1 MEYKF
6 TESSEIVLKNAKRI
20 TEELGHSYI
29 GTEHILYGLC
39 ENKYSVAGKVLG
51 NLKVTE
57 NDLKSKIIEYLGIED
72 NENNEIEVLGFTPKT
87 KRLIENSYVEA
98 KKDKRDLIETEHIL
112 LAILDDPNCMA
123 NKILIDLGISLKS
136 AYIEMKNVISR
147 QNDCYDYEQYSD
159 SKKEDISNL
168 KKYGVELTEKA
179 KDGKLDPVIG
189 REKETKRVIEIL
201 SRRIKNNPCLIGDA
215 GVGKTAVIEGL
226 AEKIVNNEVPDELKG
241 KRIFSLDISGL
252 LAGSK
257 YRGDFEERMKK
268 CLNEARNNKNIIL
281 FIDEIHMI
289 VGTGAAEGAIDAS
302 NIMKPML
309 ARGEIQLIGATT
321 IDEYRRFIEKDNALE
336 RRFQSI
342 LIEEPSKENTIEILK
357 GIRDKYEAHHN
368 VKIRDEAIN
377 AAVELSVRYI
387 NDRNLPD
394 KAIDLID
401 EACAKVKLEVFN
413 MPSRIKKMKDEL
425 SKIKLEKEESIKIE
439 NFEKALTLKER
450 EKKLEDE
457 INSEEKEWKSKYAN
471 SLTEITEK
479 DIGNIISDMT
489 GIEINKIIENEAIKL
504 KRMKENLKKE
514 IIGQDDA
521 IEKVVNVIKRNS
533 LGINEENR
541 PIGSFLFLGSSGVGK
556 TELSKKLNKE
566 LFGKED
572 SLIRFDMSEYME
584 QNSVSKLIGSP
595 PRICRI
601 RRRRKIVGSS
611 KKKKLFSNII

>member
-368 VKIRDEAIN
+368 VKITDEAIN